1 VKRLALFSACALVFV
16 ACSRDGRT
24 LRLPKAGQDQTIV
37 TTTAP
42 PSTTAGAGDG
52 AAIINPPRPSL
63 GDPRRVFSAAWF
75 NGEPFPA
82 ESACN
87 GVSPE
92 LTWANT
98 PGEISEI
105 AVSMVDNDNG
115 DAVHWIVFGISPG
128 TSTMGAGVIPP
139 EAQQTKN
146 YLGSDGWAAPCPNSG
161 THRYTYTLYF
171 LQKPSGLRATMTAEN
186 ALATLDL
193 VPGEHLTLSGT
204 ATAS

>member
-1 VKRLALFSACALVFV
+1 MLV
-16 ACSRDGRT
+16 ACSRDGRS
-24 LRLPKAGQDQTIV
+24 LRVPGAGQDQTIV

-42 PSTTAGAGDG
+42 SSTTAG

-63 GDPRRVFSAAWF
+63 GEPRRVFSAGWF
-75 NGEPFPA
+75 NGEAFPV
-82 ESACN
+82 ESGCQ
-87 GVSPE
+87 GVSPA
-92 LTWANT
+92 LQWANT

-115 DAVHWIVFGISPG
+115 NAVHWIVFGINPG
-128 TSTMGAGVIPP
+128 VQSIGAGTIPP
-139 EAQQTKN
+139 EAQQTKS
-146 YLGSDGWAAPCPNSG
+146 YLGSVGWAPPCPNSG

-171 LQKPSGLRATMTAEN
+171 LQQPSGIRATMSAET

-204 ATAS
+204 ATA

>member
-1 VKRLALFSACALVFV
+1 VKRLALFSACALVLV

-24 LRLPKAGQDQTIV
+24 LRLPTEGQDQTIV
-37 TTTAP
+37 TTIAP
-42 PSTTAGAGDG
+42 PSTSAG

-63 GDPRRVFSAAWF
+63 GDPRRVFSAPWF
-75 NGEPFPA
+75 NGEPFPP
-82 ESACN
+82 ESGCK
-87 GVSPE
+87 GISPE

-105 AVSMVDNDNG
+105 AVSMIDNDNG
-115 DAVHWIVFGISPG
+115 NAVHWIVFGISPG
-128 TSTMGAGVIPP
+128 TKTIGAGQIPP
-139 EAQQTKN
+139 EAQTTKN
-146 YLGSDGWAAPCPNSG
+146 YLNSIGWAAPCPNSG

-171 LQKPSGLRATMTAEN
+171 LQKPSGVRATMSAEN

-204 ATAS
+204 ATA